1 MQSLCIAWMPRLGAA
16 RGAGMHVTH
25 ATLSSCLCFML
36 LLYVACTT
44 FIWPDA
50 SAMCMQLLR
59 SGSPCSLDMEFA
71 DGKAERM
78 DITDLNSRQV
88 FNHIKSRIEE
98 KDMASVL
105 AQNQFMGKT
114 LTSRW
119 GVRKPGEV

>member
-1 MQSLCIAWMPRLGAA
+1 
-16 RGAGMHVTH
+16 
-25 ATLSSCLCFML
+25 
-36 LLYVACTT
+36 
-44 FIWPDA
+44 
-50 SAMCMQLLR
+50 MCMQLLR
-59 SGSPCSLDMEFA
+59 SGSPCSLDMKFA
-71 DGKAERM
+71 DGKEERM